1 MKKKLMALLLL
12 VLTCAMQS
20 DKPAYFIYD
29 KEGILTSY
37 EKLLND
43 ASEADIVLF
52 GELHDSPICHWLQ
65 LELTK
70 DLYKTKKDQL
80 VLGAEM
86 FETDNQ
92 LILDEYISGKI
103 KTSSFEAEAKLWPNY
118 KTDYKALVE
127 FARKNKIPFI
137 ATNIPRRYASL
148 VNKSGFEALDA
159 LSKDAKSFI
168 APLPF
173 DYNADLNCYKQMLK
187 TDSSSNMGA
196 SSHITP
202 NLPKAQAAKDATMAH
217 FILKNRNK
225 GQVFLHFNGCYHSDN
240 FESMVWYLKE
250 AKPKLK
256 ILTISSVEQEAID
269 TLAKV
274 NINKADYILCIPES
288 MTKSY

>member
-1 MKKKLMALLLL
+1 
-12 VLTCAMQS
+12 
-20 DKPAYFIYD
+20 
-29 KEGILTSY
+29 
-37 EKLLND
+37 
-43 ASEADIVLF
+43 
-52 GELHDSPICHWLQ
+52 
-65 LELTK
+65 
-70 DLYKTKKDQL
+70 
-80 VLGAEM
+80 M

>member
-1 MKKKLMALLLL
+1 MKIKLMALLLL
-12 VLTCAMQS
+12 VISCAMQS
-20 DKPAYFIYD
+20 DKPAYLLFD
-29 KEGILTSY
+29 KNGKMSSY

-43 ASEADIVLF
+43 ASNADIVLF
-52 GELHDSPICHWLQ
+52 GEMHDNPICHWLQ
-65 LELTK
+65 LELCK

-92 LILDEYISGKI
+92 LLLDEYISGKI
-103 KTSSFEAEAKLWPNY
+103 KAGNFEAEAKLWPNY

-148 VNKSGFEALDA
+148 VNKSGFEALET
-159 LSKDAKSFI
+159 LSKEAKSLMV
-168 APLPF
+168 PLPF

-187 TDSSSNMGA
+187 TDSSSMGA

-217 FILKNRNK
+217 FILKNFNK
-225 GQVFLHFNGCYHSDN
+225 GNTFLHFNGSYHSDD

-256 ILTISSVEQEAID
+256 ILTISSIEQETID
-269 TLAKV
+269 TLSKE
-274 NINKADYILCIPES
+274 NFNKADYILCIPES
-288 MTKSY
+288 MSKTH